1 MYMACT
7 ANGYLTIAQFGMMIT
22 IHEKYYHNYYRQ
34 NATCTCTYL
43 VKFIIECTLV
53 KLTSSTVYGIFLV
66 SILRT
71 AATASGLKSPVKV

>member
-1 MYMACT
+1 MKH
-7 ANGYLTIAQFGMMIT
+7 TIIIIIG
-22 IHEKYYHNYYRQ
+22 K

-71 AATASGLKSPVKV
+71 AATASGLKSPVPFHPFYYKTEHT